1 MKNNDY
7 KSQEDLLAEILE
19 QLQKIAK
26 KLPDGNNPASSL
38 GIMDNADMLGV
49 LKITNRTAIR
59 WRQEK
64 KLPFFRIGGKVY
76 YRIADIEKMINE
88 LYGNN

>member
-1 MKNNDY
+1 MKNDDF
-7 KSQEDLLAEILE
+7 KSQEELLAEILKMLE
-19 QLQKIAK
+19 KIAK
-26 KLPDGNNPASSL
+26 KLPDGNNPSASL
-38 GIMDNADMLGV
+38 GIIDNADMLNV

-59 WRQEK
+59 WRKEK

-88 LYGNN
+88 LYGYH